1 VWIGILKKENK
12 GGTLMLRRLLAVI
25 MTTTLVCT
33 VLAYISYTPITEREA
48 NTMYDSLGSTFVS
61 YVIFALPIILLSGF
75 LLDFLIGMII
85 NRSST
90 TLAYMPTV
98 LGYGVYGIVIASLLI
113 VLTTKDTFDLP
124 LSFTI
129 AALTAMIY
137 YSLSVLFHRVARS
150 TY

>member
-1 VWIGILKKENK
+1 MLK
-12 GGTLMLRRLLAVI
+12 RLLAVI

-48 NTMYDSLGSTFVS
+48 NTMYESLGSTFIF
-61 YVIFALPIILLSGF
+61 YTLFALPIILLSGF
-75 LLDFLIGMII
+75 LLDFIIGMII

-90 TLAYMPTV
+90 TLAYVPTV

-113 VLTTKDTFDLP
+113 LFTTKDAFDLP

-137 YSLSVLFHRVARS
+137 YSLSVVFNRLSQHAH
-150 TY
+150 

>member
-1 VWIGILKKENK
+1 
-12 GGTLMLRRLLAVI
+12 MLNRLLAVI
-25 MTTTLVCT
+25 MTTMLVCT
-33 VLAYISYTPITEREA
+33 VLAYISYTPLRDRTSD
-48 NTMYDSLGSTFVS
+48 TMYESFGSTFLS
-61 YVIFALPIILLSGF
+61 YVLFALPIILLSGF
-75 LLDFLIGMII
+75 LLDFIIGMII

>member
-1 VWIGILKKENK
+1 MLK
-12 GGTLMLRRLLAVI
+12 RLLAVI

-33 VLAYISYTPITEREA
+33 VLAYISYTPLRDRTSD
-48 NTMYDSLGSTFVS
+48 TMYDSFGSTFLS
-61 YVIFALPIILLSGF
+61 YVLFALPIILLSGF

-113 VLTTKDTFDLP
+113 FSTKDSFDLP

-137 YSLSVLFHRVARS
+137 YSLSVVFNRLSQHAH
-150 TY
+150 

>member
-1 VWIGILKKENK
+1 
-12 GGTLMLRRLLAVI
+12 
-25 MTTTLVCT
+25 
-33 VLAYISYTPITEREA
+33 
-48 NTMYDSLGSTFVS
+48 MYDSFGSTFLS
-61 YVIFALPIILLSGF
+61 YVLFALPIILLSGF

>member
-1 VWIGILKKENK
+1 
-12 GGTLMLRRLLAVI
+12 
-25 MTTTLVCT
+25 
-33 VLAYISYTPITEREA
+33 
-48 NTMYDSLGSTFVS
+48 MYDSFGSTFLS
-61 YVIFALPIILLSGF
+61 YVLFALPIILLSGFLFALPIILLSGF

-90 TLAYMPTV
+90 TLAYVPTV

-113 VLTTKDTFDLP
+113 LLTTKDAFDLP

-137 YSLSVLFHRVARS
+137 YSLSVVFNRLSQHAH
-150 TY
+150 

>member
-1 VWIGILKKENK
+1 
-12 GGTLMLRRLLAVI
+12 MLRRLLAVI

>member
-1 VWIGILKKENK
+1 MLK
-12 GGTLMLRRLLAVI
+12 RLLAVI
-25 MTTTLVCT
+25 MTTMLVCT
-33 VLAYISYTPITEREA
+33 VLAYISYTPLRDRTSD
-48 NTMYDSLGSTFVS
+48 TMYDSFGSTFLS
-61 YVIFALPIILLSGF
+61 YVLFALPIILLSGF

>member
-1 VWIGILKKENK
+1 MLK
-12 GGTLMLRRLLAVI
+12 RLLAVI
-25 MTTTLVCT
+25 MTTGLVCT
-33 VLAYISYTPITEREA
+33 VLTYISYTPITEREA

-75 LLDFLIGMII
+75 LLDFIIGMII

-90 TLAYMPTV
+90 TLAYVPTV
-98 LGYGVYGIVIASLLI
+98 LGYGVSGIVIASLLI
-113 VLTTKDTFDLP
+113 LFTTKDAFDLP

-137 YSLSVLFHRVARS
+137 YSLSVVFHRLSQHAH
-150 TY
+150 

>member
-1 VWIGILKKENK
+1 MLK
-12 GGTLMLRRLLAVI
+12 RLLAVI
-25 MTTTLVCT
+25 LTTTLVCT

-48 NTMYDSLGSTFVS
+48 NTMYESLSSTFIS
-61 YVIFALPIILLSGF
+61 YTLFALPIILLSGF
-75 LLDFLIGMII
+75 LLDFIIGMII

-90 TLAYMPTV
+90 TLAYVPTV

-113 VLTTKDTFDLP
+113 LLTTKDAFDLP

-137 YSLSVLFHRVARS
+137 YSLSVVFNRLSQHAH
-150 TY
+150 